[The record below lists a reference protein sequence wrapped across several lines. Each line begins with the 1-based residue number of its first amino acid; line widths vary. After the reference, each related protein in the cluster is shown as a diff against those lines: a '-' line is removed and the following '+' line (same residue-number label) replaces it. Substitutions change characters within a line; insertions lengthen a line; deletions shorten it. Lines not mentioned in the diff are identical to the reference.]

1 MKDELQQAGGDVR
14 EEEKPSGTAV
24 KKPRKPFPFIG
35 VAAVF
40 VVVALALGL
49 GLGLGLKHKKAAVGG
64 TQSSNGTSPNS
75 TNGTSGTSP
84 DISQNRP
91 SWRRDPLEY
100 DLDMSWDINAAPT
113 TRVFNLTVSE
123 IQAAPDGNFIYLPK
137 QLRTID

>member
-1 MKDELQQAGGDVR
+1 MKDDLQQAGGKVP
-14 EEEKPSGTAV
+14 EEGKLSEAAVNKP
-24 KKPRKPFPFIG
+24 KKPFLFIG
-35 VAAVF
+35 VAVIF

-49 GLGLGLKHKKAAVGG
+49 GLGLGLKHNKAAVGG

-100 DLDMSWDINAAPT
+100 DLDLSWNINAAPA

-123 IQAAPDGNFIYLPK
+123 IQAAPDGNFIHLPK
-137 QLRTID
+137 QL